1 MNNTINNANYISCK
15 WDGFTLGETKAAIL
29 VINCFW
35 DFACLMLDLNF
46 EFMFFVVYLKRKMLN
61 CINVKH

>member
-1 MNNTINNANYISCK
+1 MQIISAGSGTGSLWEKQKLQC
-15 WDGFTLGETKAAIL
+15 AIL

>member
-1 MNNTINNANYISCK
+1 MQIISA
-15 WDGFTLGETKAAIL
+15 GSGTLGETKTAIL

-46 EFMFFVVYLKRKMLN
+46 EFMFFVVYFKRKT
-61 CINVKH
+61 